1 VIAQIGFAAL
11 VVAAL
16 WTRRV
21 RDPITLCA
29 WAAATIVAL
38 RLTLSYW
45 YVRSWNTND
54 ALVPALAV
62 PALGTAP
69 VIAGIML
76 GLAAAAKFGPAA
88 IGPLLAAQTRLRS
101 GFGSALALSRAFV
114 VVVVTIAIFLPDGRR
129 GRQPEHDP
137 GDYLGRDL
145 HRLVGGVCTA
155 CDIRRLVHG
164 AAVACASPMELRPDQ
179 IVRTDFPSARRGYDP
194 GAVDA
199 HLRAIAEAVERLRA
213 QPQGSAA
220 GMAAQRVE
228 AIIAAAEES
237 ARQIEEGARA
247 DAAVHVERAED
258 TADQLA
264 ARAAELEKQIAQV
277 VAQLG
282 LLRTGVVALAGDL
295 SAPAPA
301 PAVVPEPFAEP
312 AAMPGLEAEP
322 VALQAVPDPEPEAAP
337 RAPEGARLIALN
349 MALSGTP
356 REETARYLR
365 ENYDLENQDAL
376 LDDVYAKAGG

>member
-1 VIAQIGFAAL
+1 
-11 VVAAL
+11 
-16 WTRRV
+16 
-21 RDPITLCA
+21 
-29 WAAATIVAL
+29 
-38 RLTLSYW
+38 
-45 YVRSWNTND
+45 
-54 ALVPALAV
+54 
-62 PALGTAP
+62 
-69 VIAGIML
+69 
-76 GLAAAAKFGPAA
+76 
-88 IGPLLAAQTRLRS
+88 
-101 GFGSALALSRAFV
+101 
-114 VVVVTIAIFLPDGRR
+114 
-129 GRQPEHDP
+129 
-137 GDYLGRDL
+137 
-145 HRLVGGVCTA
+145 
-155 CDIRRLVHG
+155 
-164 AAVACASPMELRPDQ
+164 MELRPDQ

-220 GMAAQRVE
+220 GMAAQGVE

-258 TADQLA
+258 IADQLA

-322 VALQAVPDPEPEAAP
+322 VALQAVPDPEPEAASP
-337 RAPEGARLIALN
+337 APEGARLIALN